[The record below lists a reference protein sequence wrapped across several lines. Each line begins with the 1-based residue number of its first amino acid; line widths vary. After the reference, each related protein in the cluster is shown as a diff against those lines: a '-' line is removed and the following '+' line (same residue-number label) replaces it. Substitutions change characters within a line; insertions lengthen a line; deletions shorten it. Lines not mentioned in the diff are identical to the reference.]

1 MNADKRGIE
10 TDVVTER
17 IISCAYKVSNALGA
31 GFLEKVYENALAYE
45 LRQAGLAVQQ
55 QCALKVGYQGIIV
68 GEYAVDMLVEDSVL
82 VELKAAK
89 GIEDVFLAQC
99 LNYLRASGRQV
110 CLLLN
115 FGTPKL
121 QVRRI
126 VHGFTD
132 RKKVE

>member
-1 MNADKRGIE
+1 
-10 TDVVTER
+10 
-17 IISCAYKVSNALGA
+17 
-31 GFLEKVYENALAYE
+31 
-45 LRQAGLAVQQ
+45 
-55 QCALKVGYQGIIV
+55 
-68 GEYAVDMLVEDSVL
+68 VL
-82 VELKAAK
+82 VELKAAR

-115 FGTPKL
+115 FGTPKM